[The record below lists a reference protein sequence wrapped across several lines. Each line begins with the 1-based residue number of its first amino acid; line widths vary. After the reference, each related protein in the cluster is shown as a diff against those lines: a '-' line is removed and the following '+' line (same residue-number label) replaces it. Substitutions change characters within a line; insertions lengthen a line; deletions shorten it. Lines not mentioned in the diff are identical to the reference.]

1 VILAKVTIYTTRF
14 CPYCVRAKQLL
25 TSKGVKF
32 EEIPVDGRN
41 DLRSDL
47 LTRTGQ
53 RTVPQIWVGDTHVG
67 GCDELMALERRA
79 QLDGML
85 AL

>member
-1 VILAKVTIYTTRF
+1 MAKVTIYTTRF

-25 TSKGVKF
+25 SSKGVDF

-47 LTRTGQ
+47 LARTGQ
-53 RTVPQIWVGDTHVG
+53 RTFPQIWLCDTHVG
-67 GCDELMALERRA
+67 GFDELMNLERRA
-79 QLDGML
+79 QLDVML
-85 AL
+85 AS

>member
-1 VILAKVTIYTTRF
+1 MAKVTIYTTRF

-25 TSKGVKF
+25 SSKGVSF
-32 EEIPVDGRN
+32 EEIQVDGRN

-47 LTRTGQ
+47 LARTGQ

-67 GCDELMALERRA
+67 GCDELMDLERRA